1 MLFDERPKSFKYSN
15 EVVAFFFCFS
25 EFIAE
30 EFFTFFEEL
39 DKLFVFA
46 LQVSDFIHKFF
57 FFIFEVVKTLH
68 GAEYAVSG
76 SSGSSVAS
84 IWVSIMIP
92 T

>member
-46 LQVSDFIHKFF
+46 LQVSDF

-84 IWVSIMIP
+84 I
-92 T
+92 